1 VWWDVAVKGG
11 ACPYASMMEDLRR
24 CAGFTVK
31 GRWADVVKRV
41 SLWAVWVVKYGNGGE
56 SWALELWTL

>member
-1 VWWDVAVKGG
+1 
-11 ACPYASMMEDLRR
+11 MMEDLRR